1 MVQKT
6 IERGGKVIIP
16 SFAVGRTQ
24 ELAVFLHQMMSKGE
38 IPNVPVYVDSPL
50 AINASQIFNEHPE
63 VMDAETIADIR
74 AHGHAALDFKEITYT
89 RILRQLIKK
98 HKKTTFS
105 PENSRVSSS
114 LVFTQW
120 VKEKAIGSANFHSL
134 IRC

>member
-1 MVQKT
+1 MT
-6 IERGGKVIIP
+6 TEDII
-16 SFAVGRTQ
+16 
-24 ELAVFLHQMMSKGE
+24 
-38 IPNVPVYVDSPL
+38 
-50 AINASQIFNEHPE
+50 
-63 VMDAETIADIR
+63 
-74 AHGHAALDFKEITYT
+74 T